1 MRLSGRI
8 PGGAPLNALTRSLD
22 AMRAAGQAVI
32 DLTESNPTHV
42 ELRYPSHLLAPLAD
56 PRGLRYDPHPLG
68 LAAARE
74 AVAGDALRRGVSID
88 PADVVVTASTSES
101 YSWLFKLLC
110 DPGDTVLVPAPSYP
124 LFEFLARA
132 EGVQLATYDLR
143 FDGRWEVDVASL
155 AAAPP
160 SCRAVVVVSPNNP
173 TGSYIRAGEADAVWA
188 LCEARGWALI
198 ADEVFADYP
207 LDDRNPFTDLAA
219 RAPVLTFS
227 LGGASKSLGLPQIK
241 LGWMT
246 AGGPQAERRAA
257 LEGLELVADTF
268 LSVSTPVQLAA
279 ADLLHDGTQV
289 RGAIHLRVSHNL
301 RRARELV
308 GAFPA
313 CSLLPVEGGWT
324 AVLRVPGLRAEEA
337 LALELLERE
346 RILVHP
352 GYFFDFPH
360 EAFLVVSLLP
370 PQDTFSDALAR
381 VLRHASATP

>member
-22 AMRAAGQAVI
+22 ALRVAGQAVI

-42 ELRYPSHLLAPLAD
+42 DLRYPSHLLAPLAE

-68 LAAARE
+68 LATARE

-110 DPGDTVLVPAPSYP
+110 DPGETVLVPAPSYP

-132 EGVQLATYDLR
+132 EGVQLATYELR

-173 TGSYIRAGEADAVWA
+173 TGSYIRAAEADAVWA
-188 LCEARGWALI
+188 LCDARGWALI

-207 LDDRNPFTDLAA
+207 LDDQDPFTDLAA

-246 AGGPQAERRAA
+246 AGGPAVDRHAA
-257 LEGLELVADTF
+257 LDGLELVADTF

-279 ADLLHDGTQV
+279 ADLLHDGTHV
-289 RGAIHLRVSHNL
+289 RNAIHLRVLHNL

-308 GAFPA
+308 AAFPA

-324 AVLRVPGLRAEEA
+324 AVLRVPGLRAEET

-360 EAFLVVSLLP
+360 EAYLVVSLLP
-370 PQDTFSDALAR
+370 PQDTFEDAFER
-381 VLRHASATP
+381 VLRHASSTP